1 MPRITIG
8 FSLAYLTIG
17 LGGYFLTGAASWT
30 ALIPAG
36 IGLILLILG
45 IVAARRENLR
55 KHAMHAALL
64 VSLLALGGTASSLPK
79 LPEALAGEGLRPAA
93 VQARAATAVVSL
105 AFLVLGIRSFIQ
117 ARRSRSS

>member
-45 IVAARRENLR
+45 IVAVRRENLR

-79 LPEALAGEGLRPAA
+79 LP
-93 VQARAATAVVSL
+93 
-105 AFLVLGIRSFIQ
+105 
-117 ARRSRSS
+117 

>member
-45 IVAARRENLR
+45 IVAVKEENLR
-55 KHAMHAALL
+55 KHVMHAALL
-64 VSLLALGGTASSLPK
+64 VVLLALLGTARSLLK
-79 LPEALAGEGLRPAA
+79 LPSAFDGTAERPFAIYAQAITALISI
-93 VQARAATAVVSL
+93 T
-105 AFLVLGIRSFIQ
+105 FLTLGIRSFIQ

>member
-45 IVAARRENLR
+45 IVAIRRENLR

-64 VSLLALGGTASSLPK
+64 VSLLVLGGTASSLPK
-79 LPEALAGEGLRPAA
+79 LPEALAGEGQRPAA
-93 VQARAATAVVSL
+93 VQSRAATAVVSL